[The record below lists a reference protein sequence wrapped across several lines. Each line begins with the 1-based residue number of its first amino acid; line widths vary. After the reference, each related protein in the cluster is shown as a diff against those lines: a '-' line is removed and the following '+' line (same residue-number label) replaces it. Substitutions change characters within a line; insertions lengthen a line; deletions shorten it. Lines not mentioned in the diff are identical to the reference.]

1 MANGKLS
8 WEDFSGPVEA
18 DSKYSATTYWQVN
31 YTYKVLSV
39 HGDTVNLDWQVFTS
53 LKGTSWVQ
61 PDKKTDELL
70 QHEQGHFNIGQLCA
84 LRFNKVIK
92 STILLKS
99 NYVEKI
105 NLIFKSIL
113 AEANQMDL
121 QYDEETN
128 HSRNRSEQKK
138 WNQKIN
144 SLLINP

>member
-1 MANGKLS
+1 M
-8 WEDFSGPVEA
+8 
-18 DSKYSATTYWQVN
+18 
-31 YTYKVLSV
+31 
-39 HGDTVNLDWQVFTS
+39 
-53 LKGTSWVQ
+53 Q